1 LVRPYAGDLGV
12 AMTGSSPKLV
22 REAYLVGDYVTEP
35 LQPIGTLATTP
46 DSPLF
51 VVQYRTAVA
60 GFQIVVG
67 GDSHLSGW
75 DTFVQ
80 LAATEV
86 SRPTKPI
93 SVWNGARGGAPS
105 RVFGPIL
112 DEIVDDADPS
122 IVVIQGWT
130 ANDGMQPAA
139 DLAYLDRVQAWAAR
153 ILQNRGIPIILK
165 GLPRNLFGTPELGSW
180 QQVNARIDT
189 LVPGAVVFDPNPFV
203 EDRGRPGNWKAEFT
217 KDGVHPNLQGNL
229 ALAAPFAELL
239 RSLV

>member
-46 DSPLF
+46 DPPLF

-86 SRPTKPI
+86 SRPT
-93 SVWNGARGGAPS
+93 NRGGAPS

-153 ILQNRGIPIILK
+153 ILQNQGIPIILK

-180 QQVNARIDT
+180 QQVNALIDR
-189 LVPGAVVFDPNPFV
+189 LVPGGIVFDPNPFV
-203 EDRGRPGNWKAEFT
+203 EDRGRPGNWKPEFS